1 MTASYDV
8 LLANGLVVD
17 GTGNPWFKAD
27 VAIDDGKIAA
37 VSRTVVG
44 QADRVIDVS
53 GLVVAPGFIDIH
65 THSDRAIITSNTA
78 TSSVMAG
85 VTTEAIG
92 NCGGAAYAFTPAYLE
107 GFRERMGDTEVTWTD
122 LKGYRDA
129 LERKGIGIN
138 IAPFVGHG
146 TIRTSV
152 LGPEGK
158 GGEKVIPSDGEMR
171 DMKHLVAE
179 GMTQGA
185 FGMTSGLWY
194 PPGRNALTHELI
206 ELCRGVSKSGGVYM
220 SHIRGE
226 AGALIESVREFIEI
240 CEKADI
246 RGSIS
251 HHKAMGPQNWGKPCE
266 TIRLLTKA
274 RERGVEVMCDQ
285 YPWNYSSAAN
295 LGRWFISGW
304 GRNPGID
311 GQYRPSKMDLETFLS
326 DLEDPRLWAR
336 IKREAQE
343 RYDVDAA
350 KNVERRRV
358 MEKYGITPSEVVY
371 PRSFEYITYSKTH
384 PELVGK
390 RFFEVAEAMG
400 IDDYWEAI
408 RKVLIDDEGQTFT
421 GGGGMCDEDI
431 VTILRFPACA
441 VSTDGA
447 TRDTPSTSIRPA
459 HPRNY
464 GSFAKVLQ
472 RYVREERVLTLED
485 AIRKMTGLP
494 ASFLGLNDRGLLRTG
509 AWADLTI
516 FDKETI
522 MNRSTFA
529 RPDQYPIGIHYVLV
543 NGDVATEKGIRTTTL
558 SGRVLRHPPPSP
570 AA

>member
-1 MTASYDV
+1 MTAPFDV
-8 LLANGLVVD
+8 LLTNGRVVD
-17 GTGNPWFKAD
+17 GTSNPWFKAD

-37 VSRTVVG
+37 LSRKIVG

-53 GLVVAPGFIDIH
+53 GLVIAPGFIDIH

-78 TSSVMAG
+78 RSSVMAG
-85 VTTEAIG
+85 VTTEGVG
-92 NCGGAAYAFTPAYLE
+92 NCGGSAYAFSPAYLE
-107 GFRERMGDTEVTWTD
+107 GFREWMGDTEVTWTD

-146 TIRTSV
+146 TIRTSA

-158 GGEKVIPSDGEMR
+158 GGEKVIPSEGEMR
-171 DMKHLVAE
+171 EMKRLVAE

-206 ELCRGVSKSGGVYM
+206 ELCRVVATSGGAYM

-285 YPWNYSSAAN
+285 YPWNYSSSAN

-311 GQYRPSKMDLETFLS
+311 GHYRPSKMDLETFLS
-326 DLEDPRLWAR
+326 DLENPRLWAR

-343 RYDVDAA
+343 RYDVDAT
-350 KNVERRRV
+350 KNIERRRV
-358 MEKYGITPSEVVY
+358 MEKYGVTPSEVVY
-371 PRSFEYITYSKTH
+371 PRGFEYITHSKTH

-390 RFFEVAEAMG
+390 RFFEVAEALG
-400 IDDYWEAI
+400 IDDYWDAI
-408 RKVLIDDEGQTFT
+408 RKVLLDDEGQTFT
-421 GGGGMCDEDI
+421 GGGGMCDED
-431 VTILRFPACA
+431 VTTILRFPACA
-441 VSTDGA
+441 VSTDGS
-447 TRDTPSTSIRPA
+447 TRDTPSTSMRPA

-464 GSFAKVLQ
+464 GSYAKVLQ
-472 RYVREERVLTLED
+472 RYVREEHILTLED
-485 AIRKMTGLP
+485 AVRKMTGLP
-494 ASFLGLNDRGLLRTG
+494 ASFLGLSDRGLLRPG

-516 FDKETI
+516 FDRETI
-522 MNRSTFA
+522 TNQATFA
-529 RPDQYPIGIHYVLV
+529 RPDQYPTGIHYVLV
-543 NGDVATEKGIRTTTL
+543 NGEVAAEKGERTATL
-558 SGRVLRHPPPSP
+558 SGRVLRHPSPSP